1 MTTLIQILKTK
12 TEARGLKDSSINTY
26 TKNFQKFLNEINFK
40 LNTIEDINSKLDK
53 IVQFLGTMTTSRR
66 KNIINPLL
74 ILLSESKKVPIQKYV
89 NTYDVLNDMLK
100 NEIKAYEKQ
109 IDNHEYTERQLTKFN
124 QPDTISEF
132 DNLLKITDKAVS
144 DFFDRYQSVDDII
157 KKNVN
162 FQPLVIVALYSYLPP
177 RRSEYADA
185 EIIGLDTFKRLT
197 GAVLD
202 NSVFLVHRNNEP
214 LFFSYGG
221 NVVKSPTKT
230 NVQVNIDD
238 AKLKKLLTYVLK
250 SNNGKYLFTDN
261 QNKKINSN
269 YFGKLVARSFK
280 KYHKTPISINDLR
293 KIYISRN
300 YDKEVKY
307 VDIEADAQ
315 AMNHSVN
322 TAMKVYSKKPIQ
334 KQEPK
339 APKKKPTSFKIN
351 KLDGSIQYQKVGE
364 PIQAP
369 KKKPTSFKINKL
381 DGSIQYQ
388 KVGEQKAP
396 KKKPT
401 SFKIN
406 KLDGGIEYQK
416 VGEPIQAPKKMTAQE
431 KKKSINDYK
440 NAVIQCDT
448 CKTPIVRKNM
458 ARHRRTKTHLDKLKD
473 TMKQKTKKVV
483 FKKPA
488 KKRNIKMT
496 IDEV

>member
-40 LNTIEDINSKLDK
+40 LNTIEDISSKLDK

-100 NEIKAYEKQ
+100 TEIKAYEKQ

-132 DNLLKITDKAVS
+132 DNLLKITDKAVL

-214 LFFSYGG
+214 LFFNYGL
-221 NVVKSPTKT
+221 NMVKSPTKT

-339 APKKKPTSFKIN
+339 ARKQPKLPKSFKI
-351 KLDGSIQYQKVGE
+351 KKPDGSVEYR
-364 PIQAP
+364 
-369 KKKPTSFKINKL
+369 
-381 DGSIQYQ
+381 
-388 KVGEQKAP
+388 KVGEQK
-396 KKKPT
+396 
-401 SFKIN
+401 
-406 KLDGGIEYQK
+406 E
-416 VGEPIQAPKKMTAQE
+416 PKKMTAQE
-431 KKKSINDYK
+431 KKKAINDYK

-458 ARHRRTKTHLDKLKD
+458 ARHRRTKTHLDK
-473 TMKQKTKKVV
+473 MKQKTKKVV

-488 KKRNIKMT
+488 KKRNINMT
-496 IDEV
+496 IDDV

>member
-1 MTTLIQILKTK
+1 MTSLIQILKTK

-53 IVQFLGTMTTSRR
+53 IVQYLGTMTTSRR

-89 NTYDVLNDMLK
+89 NTYDVLNEMLK
-100 NEIKAYEKQ
+100 TEIKAYEKQ
-109 IDNHEYTERQLTKFN
+109 IDNHEYTERQLEKFN
-124 QPDTISEF
+124 QPNTISEF

-144 DFFDRYQSVDDII
+144 DFFDRYPTVDDII

-202 NSVFLVHRNNEP
+202 NSVFIIHRNNEP

-221 NVVKSPTKT
+221 NVVKSPTKI

-238 AKLKKLLTYVLK
+238 VKLKKLLTYLLK

-339 APKKKPTSFKIN
+339 ARKKPTSFKIN
-351 KLDGSIQYQKVGE
+351 RQDGSV
-364 PIQAP
+364 
-369 KKKPTSFKINKL
+369 
-381 DGSIQYQ
+381 
-388 KVGEQKAP
+388 
-396 KKKPT
+396 
-401 SFKIN
+401 
-406 KLDGGIEYQK
+406 EYQK
-416 VGEPIQAPKKMTAQE
+416 VGEPIQKQEPKARKKPTSFKINRQDGSVEYQKVGEPIQKQEPKQPKKMTALE
-431 KKKSINDYK
+431 KKKAINDYK
-440 NAVIQCDT
+440 NEVIQCDT

-483 FKKPA
+483 FKKPV
-488 KKRNIKMT
+488 KKRNIRMT
-496 IDEV
+496 ISEV

>member
-1 MTTLIQILKTK
+1 MTTLIQILRSK

-53 IVQFLGTMTTSRR
+53 IVQFLGTMTTARR

-89 NTYDVLNDMLK
+89 NTYDVLNEMLK

-124 QPDTISEF
+124 QPNTISEF

-144 DFFDRYQSVDDII
+144 DFFDRYPNVDDII

-197 GAVLD
+197 GDVLD

-221 NVVKSPTKT
+221 NVVKSPTKI

-238 AKLKKLLTYVLK
+238 AKLKKLLTYLLK
-250 SNNGKYLFTDN
+250 SNNEKYLFTDN

-307 VDIEADAQ
+307 VDIESDAQ

-339 APKKKPTSFKIN
+339 QPKLPKSFKI
-351 KLDGSIQYQKVGE
+351 KKPDGSFEIIKVE
-364 PIQAP
+364 PKQP
-369 KKKPTSFKINKL
+369 KLPKSFKIKKP
-381 DGSIQYQ
+381 DGSFEII
-388 KVGEQKAP
+388 KVEPKQPKKQEQKQP
-396 KKKPT
+396 
-401 SFKIN
+401 
-406 KLDGGIEYQK
+406 
-416 VGEPIQAPKKMTAQE
+416 KMTAQE
-431 KKKSINDYK
+431 KKKAINDYK

-458 ARHRRTKTHLDKLKD
+458 ARHRRTKTHLDK
-473 TMKQKTKKVV
+473 MKQKTKKVV

-488 KKRNIKMT
+488 KKRNINMT
-496 IDEV
+496 IDDV

>member
-1 MTTLIQILKTK
+1 MTTLIQILISK

-40 LNTIEDINSKLDK
+40 LNTIEDINYKLDK

-89 NTYDVLNDMLK
+89 NTYDILNDMLK

-109 IDNHEYTERQLTKFN
+109 IDNHEYTERQLEKFN
-124 QPDTISEF
+124 QPNTISEF

-144 DFFDRYQSVDDII
+144 DFFDRYPTVDDII

-162 FQPLVIVALYSYLPP
+162 FQLLVIVALYSYLPP

-221 NVVKSPTKT
+221 NVVKSPTKI
-230 NVQVNIDD
+230 NVQVNIDGV
-238 AKLKKLLTYVLK
+238 LKKLLTYVLK
-250 SNNGKYLFTDN
+250 SNSGKYLFTDN

-269 YFGKLVARSFK
+269 YFGELVARSFK

-307 VDIEADAQ
+307 TDIQADAQ

-334 KQEPK
+334 KQEQK
-339 APKKKPTSFKIN
+339 QPKKKPTSFKIN
-351 KLDGSIQYQKVGE
+351 KLDGSVEYRKVGE
-364 PIQAP
+364 EPKQP

-381 DGSIQYQ
+381 DGSVQYQ
-388 KVGEQKAP
+388 KVGEQKQP
-396 KKKPT
+396 KKKKPT

-406 KLDGGIEYQK
+406 KLDGSIEYQK
-416 VGEPIQAPKKMTAQE
+416 VGEQKPPKMTAEE
-431 KKKSINDYK
+431 KKKAINDYK
-440 NAVIQCDT
+440 NTVIDCDT

-473 TMKQKTKKVV
+473 TMKQKSKKVV
-483 FKKPA
+483 FKKKPA

-496 IDEV
+496 IDDV